1 MGEGGNVPDMFHLK
15 IDLQQREVKK
25 GILEM
30 IQNRHW
36 KKNINNRHKKG
47 EAIAIFKHLPHV
59 DMKWKSQIS

>member
-1 MGEGGNVPDMFHLK
+1 VGEGGNVPDMFHLK

-47 EAIAIFKHLPHV
+47 
-59 DMKWKSQIS
+59 